1 MERIPNFERGKSY
14 FRAERKELRRGLTPF
29 FETSNRSGLK
39 LLGYRGGGTH
49 FASERAGVS
58 DTAGH
63 RVCRIQKHTRSNHFM
78 NLSPSQ
84 TEKPANPPPGRRQ
97 TSEQFQDANVYSE
110 PSKNNRILT
119 VALLVAVAIALGLGF
134 WNLSRQLAPQL
145 ITSSTSKE
153 QTSASLLPEK
163 SVAVLPFENLSDD
176 NENAFL
182 ADGVQ
187 GDILSALSKVADLK
201 VIGRTSVNSYAA
213 GGARNLHE
221 IAETLGVAYVLEGTV
236 GQTHGKVRITAQLT
250 DARTQNRLWAETY
263 ERDLGEVFAI
273 QSEIV
278 QRTISQLRAN
288 VSEKEKAAIAERPTK
303 DLTAYGLY
311 VRANALTATIAL
323 NPQINDRLREAIQ
336 LLDQAI
342 ARDPDFYLAYCE
354 LSVTHDY
361 LYFFGL
367 DHTPERLALAEAAL
381 KAVVR
386 LRPDAGETHLARANF
401 FYRCY
406 LDYNHARTELGLAE
420 RALPNNSQ
428 IFELT
433 GYIDRRQGLWNE
445 SARSLQRA
453 LELDPRNFFMLQQ
466 IALSY
471 QEFRQFGA
479 MAAALDR
486 ALKLIPRDVD
496 TRVTRALVDL
506 EWKADPRP
514 LDEII
519 RKTLAEDPA
528 KAPDLAAQW
537 FYVALC
543 QRDPVAVAQALAAI
557 PASGTSVDLNF
568 PRSWCEGLAARVRGD
583 NAAAQAA
590 FLAARAE
597 VEKTVREQSDY
608 GPSFTVLGLIDAG
621 LGRKEEA
628 LREGLHA
635 VELLPITK
643 DSIDG
648 AEVMKYLGVIYAWCG
663 EKDLAIKQITATL
676 RIPSTLSYGNLKL
689 HPYWDLLRGE
699 PRFEKIVADVAPKDR
714 EK

>member
-1 MERIPNFERGKSY
+1 
-14 FRAERKELRRGLTPF
+14 
-29 FETSNRSGLK
+29 
-39 LLGYRGGGTH
+39 
-49 FASERAGVS
+49 
-58 DTAGH
+58 
-63 RVCRIQKHTRSNHFM
+63 M
-78 NLSPSQ
+78 NLYTPEVGNPQ
-84 TEKPANPPPGRRQ
+84 KLTQHRRETPEKFANTNDSLDSGPKLKRL
-97 TSEQFQDANVYSE
+97 
-110 PSKNNRILT
+110 LT
-119 VALLVAVAIALGLGF
+119 AVLLIAVAIGMGLGF
-134 WNLSRQLAPQL
+134 WSLSRQLAPQL
-145 ITSSTSKE
+145 ISSSTSAADGN
-153 QTSASLLPEK
+153 TPLLAEK
-163 SVAVLPFENLSDD
+163 SVAVLPFENLSEDK
-176 NENAFL
+176 ESAFL

-187 GDILSALSKVADLK
+187 GDILTALSKVADLK
-201 VIGRTSVNSYAA
+201 VISRTSVNSYAA
-213 GGARNLHE
+213 GTARNLRE
-221 IAETLGVAYVLEGTV
+221 IAESLGVAYVLEGSV
-236 GQTHGKVRITAQLT
+236 RQAGKKVRITAQLT
-250 DARTQNRLWAETY
+250 DARTDAHLWAETY

-278 QRTISQLRAN
+278 QRTVSDLRVT
-288 VSEKEKAAIAERPTK
+288 VSSKEKAAIAERPTK
-303 DLTAYGLY
+303 DLAAYGLY
-311 VRANALTATIAL
+311 VRAEALIATISL
-323 NPQINDRLREAIQ
+323 NAQIDEKLREAVQ
-336 LLDQAI
+336 LLNQAI

-354 LSVTHDY
+354 LSAAHDY

-367 DHTPERLALAEAAL
+367 DHTPTRRASADAAL

-386 LRPDAGETHLARANF
+386 LRPDAGETHLAQANF

-406 LDYNHARTELGLAE
+406 LDYDHARTELALAQ
-420 RALPNNSQ
+420 RALPNNSE

-433 GYIDRRQGLWNE
+433 GYMDRRQGLWSE

-496 TRVTRALVDL
+496 TRITRALVDL

-514 LDEII
+514 LDETV

-543 QRDPVAVAQALAAI
+543 ERDPVAVAQALAAI
-557 PASGTSVDLNF
+557 PASGTAADLNF
-568 PRSWCEGLAARVRGD
+568 PRSWCAALAARVRGD
-583 NAAAQAA
+583 DTAAQAA

-597 VEKTVREQSDY
+597 VEKTVREQPDY
-608 GPSFTVLGLIDAG
+608 GPGFTVLGLIDAG

-648 AEVMKYLGVIYAWCG
+648 AEVMKYLGVIYAWCD
-663 EKDLAIKQITATL
+663 EKDRAIQQITATL
-676 RIPSTLSYGNLKL
+676 QIPSTLSYGNLKL
-689 HPYWDLLRGE
+689 HPYWDPLRGE
-699 PRFEKIVADVAPKDR
+699 ARFKKIVADLAPKKP